1 MPKDLLKVSTNLRGK
16 MSGMTVIT
24 SSCKGNPHCEKLAQ
38 IKGSICEHCYAMRG
52 LSYMRG
58 PREAYTKNGEL
69 LSSDIIPT
77 RELPFINATYCRLE
91 SHGDIINETHL
102 ENYMRI
108 CRHNPQ
114 TTFVLWTKMYELV
127 YNYFKSHKA
136 PKNFILVVSSLKV
149 NQPMEEMLARFKG
162 LGLKRVKLFTV
173 YDKPYLAEHSEVS
186 MWTNIKEVTKMSYPN
201 DRIPDAPWIGMC
213 EEDWDEHISRFY
225 DDEDPDEDLE
235 YETWRDEQDEE
246 KYNK

>member
-1 MPKDLLKVSTNLRGK
+1 MPKDLLKVSTGLRGK
-16 MSGMTVIT
+16 MAGMTVIT
-24 SSCKGNPHCEKLAQ
+24 SACTTNPHCEKLAQ

-58 PREAYTKNGEL
+58 PREAYVKNGEL
-69 LSSDIIPT
+69 LSAGIIPT

-114 TTFVLWTKMYELV
+114 TTFVLWTKMYNLV
-127 YNYFKSHKA
+127 YNYFKNHKA
-136 PKNFILVVSSLKV
+136 PKNFVLVISSLKV
-149 NQPMEEMLARFKG
+149 NQPMGEMLTRFKE

-173 YDKPYLAEHSEVS
+173 YDKPYLKEHPEVPIQCHGKNCLKCLCCYAS
-186 MWTNIKEVTKMSYPN
+186 KEEIINEIQK
-201 DRIPDAPWIGMC
+201 
-213 EEDWDEHISRFY
+213 
-225 DDEDPDEDLE
+225 
-235 YETWRDEQDEE
+235 
-246 KYNK
+246 